1 MVADGG
7 YIKQWSSRRVA
18 QSCRVSFVVERA
30 TKSSKYNMISKMVSI
45 NRHHPFFYHPKL
57 RYILKKPGNI

>member
-30 TKSSKYNMISKMVSI
+30 TKSSKYNMI